1 MKICLFYQRLYKQ
14 TSVLMS
20 RSKYVACVTLCPS
33 FSSNSAEYMY
43 LKDFEISHHRLLRK
57 GHL

>member
-1 MKICLFYQRLYKQ
+1 
-14 TSVLMS
+14 MS
-20 RSKYVACVTLCPS
+20 RSKYVACVPLCPS

-57 GHL
+57 GHLGID